1 MRREWGMGL
10 RDLPRVIPIPRLVW
24 RRYHVE
30 EHEGY
35 AALSAS
41 DRMSHSANSRVVTGG
56 LQK

>member
-1 MRREWGMGL
+1 MGL